1 MTGRTADLRATVI
14 GGLRADAEVQALLG
28 DGGAVLPVNSVL
40 GPDPDDADPRLLVD
54 VEAAD
59 SDRENKQEHK
69 RFNVFLTVEA
79 SPRHV
84 RTTGQ
89 NVLPRLLD
97 AAVDLVTEH
106 PQGLTARG
114 VIDEQNLG
122 FVEDVNR
129 FRRVA
134 QCRLERRDLHPAQ
147 TDN

>member
-1 MTGRTADLRATVI
+1 MIERTAYLRAYVI
-14 GGLRADAEVQALLG
+14 GGLRGDPDVQDALG

-40 GPDPDDADPRLLVD
+40 GPDPADADPRLLVD

-59 SDRENKQEHK
+59 SNRQNKQEHK

-79 SPRHV
+79 TPRQM
-84 RTTGQ
+84 RTGGQ
-89 NVLPRLLD
+89 NLLARLLD

-122 FVEDVNR
+122 FVEGVNR